1 MKALKIAAVVLAVA
15 TLTGCAMQP
24 LTYQRY
30 ASTENLQAQELAE
43 GTVIRCQPIRIR
55 ETGSQSANSFIGGV
69 GGGLVGF
76 AISSTPLAAIGGAIG
91 GAILGH
97 ALTPDAVKGTDVMVR
112 LTTGALL
119 GVPEVGNPHLHPG
132 EQVAILRGP
141 RGRTRAVPL
150 H

>member
-1 MKALKIAAVVLAVA
+1 MKALKMAALSLAVVALA
-15 TLTGCAMQP
+15 GCAMQP

-30 ASTENLQAQELAE
+30 SSAENLQAQELAE
-43 GTVIRCQPIRIR
+43 GTVIRCMPIRIR
-55 ETGSQSANSFIGGV
+55 DTQGQAANSLIGGV

-76 AISSTPLAAIGGAIG
+76 AIASTPLAAVGGVVG

-97 ALTPDAVKGTDVMVR
+97 ALTPDANHGTDVLVK
-112 LTTGALL
+112 LTDGQLL
-119 GVPEVGNPHLHPG
+119 GVPEVGNPHLRPG